1 MPTYVSLYNF
11 RKQGIENVE
20 ELPDHLDGAVELV
33 DSLGGEITDIYL
45 TLGEYDLVTVSEF
58 PDDEAAARAML
69 RIGQSGLV
77 SSETLKAWPEESFA
91 ELVADLPE

>member
-1 MPTYVSLYNF
+1 MPTYVTLYNF
-11 RKQGIENVE
+11 RTRGIENVE

-33 DSLGGEITDIYL
+33 DSLGGEIHETYL
-45 TLGEYDLVTVSEF
+45 TMGEYDLVTVSEF
-58 PDDEAAARAML
+58 PDDEAAALAML
-69 RIGQSGLV
+69 RIGQSGVV